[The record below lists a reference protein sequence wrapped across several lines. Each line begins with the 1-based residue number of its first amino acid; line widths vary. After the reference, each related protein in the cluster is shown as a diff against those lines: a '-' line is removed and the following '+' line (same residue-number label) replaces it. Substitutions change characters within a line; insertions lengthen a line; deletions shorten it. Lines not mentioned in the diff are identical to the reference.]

1 MAPRKPR
8 CNEMMGFKEL
18 TKAPSAIAAGYLHE
32 IASSFMEWYLFLYHR
47 QVIVIVIKKITENIC
62 ISFKSRVKDS
72 NTTVFGKKDSNNIH
86 KTQVPFTPPM
96 SKTPAGACDGQVRVS

>member
-1 MAPRKPR
+1 
-8 CNEMMGFKEL
+8 MMGFKEL

-72 NTTVFGKKDSNNIH
+72 NNIH